1 MYNTVNNNFRMGL
14 RDGMPIGIGYF
25 TISFA
30 FGLMAA
36 KLGLSIL
43 EAVAISVF
51 NLTSAGQMAALPIIA
66 SAGSLVELL
75 LTQFVINVRYSLMSI
90 SLSPRLDKSIRTRD
104 RFILA
109 FSITDEM
116 FAVAIGQNRPL
127 GKKYLYSLM
136 ILPII
141 GWSLGTLCG
150 AIAGNIL
157 PSILVTALSVS
168 MYAMF
173 IAIIIPPAKKS
184 PALIGAILTSVAI
197 SCLLEY
203 TPVLTRIPDGFA
215 IIICAIVAAIII
227 SLVAPIKDEEEVG
240 ENE

>member
-1 MYNTVNNNFRMGL
+1 
-14 RDGMPIGIGYF
+14 
-25 TISFA
+25 
-30 FGLMAA
+30 
-36 KLGLSIL
+36 
-43 EAVAISVF
+43 
-51 NLTSAGQMAALPIIA
+51 
-66 SAGSLVELL
+66 
-75 LTQFVINVRYSLMSI
+75 
-90 SLSPRLDKSIRTRD
+90 
-104 RFILA
+104 
-109 FSITDEM
+109 
-116 FAVAIGQNRPL
+116 
-127 GKKYLYSLM
+127 M

-184 PALIGAILTSVAI
+184 PALIGAILTSVAV

-203 TPVLTRIPDGFA
+203 TPVLTLIPDGFA
-215 IIICAIVAAIII
+215 IIISSIGAAVII
-227 SLVAPIKDEEEVG
+227 SLIAPIKDEEEVG